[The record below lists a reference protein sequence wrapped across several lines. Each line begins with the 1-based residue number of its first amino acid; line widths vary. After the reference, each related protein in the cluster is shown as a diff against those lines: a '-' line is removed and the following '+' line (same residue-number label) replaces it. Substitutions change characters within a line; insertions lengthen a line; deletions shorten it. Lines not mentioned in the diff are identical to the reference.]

1 MVFFAHETFSNF
13 GYIGIVLGSMYG
25 GIVNGLLCIY
35 FRAREKTVLTMS
47 FYSFYVVSV
56 TTVLSS
62 FNSMLFNTQ
71 LILVFII
78 FLILSVLDRRRKHA
92 VPE

>member
-1 MVFFAHETFSNF
+1 
-13 GYIGIVLGSMYG
+13 
-25 GIVNGLLCIY
+25 
-35 FRAREKTVLTMS
+35 S
-47 FYSFYVVSV
+47 FYSFYIVSV

-62 FNSMLFNTQ
+62 FNAMLFNTQ

-78 FLILSVLDRRRKHA
+78 YLLLSILDGRRKHA